1 MRILKRISL
10 LLLSL
15 VMIISLSGCTAD
27 TNNKDERASLID
39 LLKDN
44 LLKQWKVI
52 IQLRMFLEHPENFDV
67 DISKLTVNL
76 GVRLDEESMRNQEK
90 KDADSWAEF
99 KKFERSKLTKEQQDT

>member
-1 MRILKRISL
+1 MRRQFMRILKRISL

-27 TNNKDERASLID
+27 TNNKDERASFDRFIERQFIETMESD
-39 LLKDN
+39 YTTAH
-44 LLKQWKVI
+44 V
-52 IQLRMFLEHPENFDV
+52 FLEHPENFDV

-99 KKFERSKLTKEQQDT
+99 KKFER

>member
-27 TNNKDERASLID
+27 TNNMNERVLID

-52 IQLRMFLEHPENFDV
+52 IQLRMFF
-67 DISKLTVNL
+67 
-76 GVRLDEESMRNQEK
+76 
-90 KDADSWAEF
+90 
-99 KKFERSKLTKEQQDT
+99 

>member
-15 VMIISLSGCTAD
+15 VMIISLSGCTKM
-27 TNNKDERASLID
+27 NERVLID

-52 IQLRMFLEHPENFDV
+52 IQLRMFF
-67 DISKLTVNL
+67 
-76 GVRLDEESMRNQEK
+76 
-90 KDADSWAEF
+90 
-99 KKFERSKLTKEQQDT
+99 

>member
-15 VMIISLSGCTAD
+15 VMIISRVAVQQILT
-27 TNNKDERASLID
+27 TKMNERVLID

-52 IQLRMFLEHPENFDV
+52 IQLRMFF
-67 DISKLTVNL
+67 
-76 GVRLDEESMRNQEK
+76 
-90 KDADSWAEF
+90 
-99 KKFERSKLTKEQQDT
+99 

>member
-1 MRILKRISL
+1 MRRQFMRILKRISL

-27 TNNKDERASLID
+27 TNNKDERASFDRFIETMESD
-39 LLKDN
+39 YTTAH
-44 LLKQWKVI
+44 V
-52 IQLRMFLEHPENFDV
+52 FLEHPENYDV

-99 KKFERSKLTKEQQDT
+99 KKFER

>member
-27 TNNKDERASLID
+27 TNNKDERASFDRFIERQFIETMESD
-39 LLKDN
+39 YTTAH
-44 LLKQWKVI
+44 V
-52 IQLRMFLEHPENFDV
+52 FLEHPENFDV

-76 GVRLDEESMRNQEK
+76 GAVSYTHLDVYKRQAFIQLSQ
-90 KDADSWAEF
+90 
-99 KKFERSKLTKEQQDT
+99 